1 MTSDNF
7 RLWIHVFLLAGGS
20 VLLFLGGP
28 EYYSSR
34 SFKHSWDIGHI
45 VYFALLAGL
54 LIRQRFVSQ
63 MSVAR
68 QWTAILVITLVAGVS
83 IEFLQ
88 YGTARTPDP
97 GDVLRDLTGSL
108 LALVFGAGKPEIKP
122 VIRRRS
128 LQFAVLVLL
137 LVQLVPLARS
147 LIDEAIAI
155 RQFPLLSDF
164 DTPFEIDRWGGS
176 AGLSMVSMPAISD
189 SKLLRLSLTTARY
202 SGATLDYFDG
212 NWTSGRTLQ
221 IRLYNPDTNPL
232 QITCRI
238 HDLQHTDGT
247 QEYQDRYNRTFLLA
261 PGWTQLEIDLK
272 EVKQSPADRRMD
284 MSRIHGLGIFV
295 ISLPENRL
303 LYLDT
308 VRLSP

>member
-1 MTSDNF
+1 MTRNNL
-7 RLWIHVFLLAGGS
+7 RLWIHVTLLAAGS

-28 EYYSSR
+28 GYDSSR
-34 SFKHSWDIGHI
+34 SFKHFWDIGHI
-45 VYFALLAGL
+45 VYFALLADL
-54 LIRQRFVSQ
+54 LARQRVINQ
-63 MSVAR
+63 MPVAGH
-68 QWTAILVITLVAGVS
+68 WTAILVITLIAGVS

-88 YGTARTPDP
+88 YGTARTPDI

-108 LALVFGAGKPEIKP
+108 LVLVFGAGGSALKP
-122 VIRRRS
+122 VIWRRS
-128 LQFAVLVLL
+128 LQFAVLALL
-137 LVQLVPLARS
+137 LVQLAPLARS

-176 AGLSMVSMPAISD
+176 AGLSVVSMPTISE

-202 SGATLDYFDG
+202 SGTALDYFDG
-212 NWTSGRTLQ
+212 NWSSAQSLQ

-238 HDLQHTDGT
+238 HDLKHTDGT
-247 QEYQDRYNRTFLLA
+247 QEYEDRFNRSFLLA
-261 PGWTQLEIDLK
+261 PGWTRLEIDLK
-272 EVKQSPADRRMD
+272 DVEQSPAGRRMD
-284 MSRIHGLGIFV
+284 MSRISGLGIFV